1 METWTLKLLLGIILF
16 FSGVLLACFISSSFF
31 FGILL
36 IMASLVVLATIPK
49 GAKELQQPTKMEFIG
64 VIALL
69 GSMGLGFCSLFALA
83 FSAIGGGYPHE
94 GGFIATFL
102 IFPVPIGIF
111 ALLGLFLSIV
121 VIRGIS
127 SKKLWYILMA
137 YWISLIPFTLFWS
150 VFFRGFTLILIYPV
164 LCIAYFLTDK
174 PRRYFHLTAE
184 EPVAQATESN

>member
-36 IMASLVVLATIPK
+36 IMASLVVLATLPT
-49 GAKELQQPTKMEFIG
+49 GAKEMQQPAKMEFIG

-94 GGFIATFL
+94 GGFLATFL

-150 VFFRGFTLILIYPV
+150 VFFRRIHAHTHISCALHCV
-164 LCIAYFLTDK
+164 FLN
-174 PRRYFHLTAE
+174 R
-184 EPVAQATESN
+184 